1 MSLLCRLFKRFST
14 LAFFFKQRL
23 IYSIKPC
30 FSSVFSLVFPGSRML
45 LSARGF
51 AGLVGWSDVSSK
63 AYVRLI
69 AGDGCGG
76 EGVISDRNV
85 WRWILREVAVLRRLV
100 VPKSHRKGKQLT
112 LVVTELIYNIVC
124 INTVFRKHWLEEN
137 HGWKWRLGTS

>member
-1 MSLLCRLFKRFST
+1 MKMQSDARISVSFMSSIQKILDSRV
-14 LAFFFKQRL
+14 FFFLQRL

-30 FSSVFSLVFPGSRML
+30 FSSLFSLVFPGSRML

-51 AGLVGWSDVSSK
+51 AGLVGWGDVSSK

-85 WRWILREVAVLRRLV
+85 
-100 VPKSHRKGKQLT
+100 
-112 LVVTELIYNIVC
+112 
-124 INTVFRKHWLEEN
+124 
-137 HGWKWRLGTS
+137 